1 MDRSFYMD
9 GEVPGGGGGAA
20 ESRGH
25 RHVPGQQRRQRP
37 SPDVEVL
44 SEPHPICRQPW
55 LLLAR

>member
-1 MDRSFYMD
+1 MD

-37 SPDVEVL
+37 SPGVEVL